1 MSSSKKRARTSDRVF
16 LNVGGEVFQTT
27 ISTLTANSEFFSR
40 KFSSE
45 WSSDA
50 EDEIF
55 LDRDADSFRVL
66 LSCMRHRT
74 ALLPDGD
81 PLLCTRV
88 LLEYATEGSNPT
100 QAGLLLTRVS
110 LALDRAQYLGV
121 DWLLEHVKG
130 VAYTHT
136 LDPADGVVETEVP
149 HVAFDRDHGS
159 LDQALRSGVLP
170 ARFFGPVKTGSKR
183 VKQII
188 PAKEHD
194 AIMFDSNAD
203 DVYRAVCYALF
214 ENERGESVIEPVVS
228 CDRSDEDRSSLFCL
242 ASEKPGH
249 DTWTMSE
256 QGARFEY
263 DVTAVRD
270 ISNGSVTNTLCEEGF
285 YVKTVL
291 PGAGGE
297 FVLMEKQ
304 VTGYV

>member
-1 MSSSKKRARTSDRVF
+1 MSASKKRARSSDRVF

-74 ALLPDGD
+74 ALLPEGD

-88 LLEYATEGSNPT
+88 LLE
-100 QAGLLLTRVS
+100 
-110 LALDRAQYLGV
+110 AQYLGV

-136 LDPADGVVETEVP
+136 RDPDDEGIPAIAIGSEP
-149 HVAFDRDHGS
+149 HVQFDREHGG
-159 LDQALRSGVLP
+159 LDQALSSGVLP

-188 PAKEHD
+188 PAGEHD
-194 AIMFDSNAD
+194 AIMFDNLTSE
-203 DVYRAVCYALF
+203 VYRAVCYALF

-228 CDRSDEDRSSLFCL
+228 FEDGAVTLCL
-242 ASEKPGH
+242 ASELPGRE
-249 DTWTMSE
+249 TWSMSE
-256 QGARFEY
+256 QGVRFEY
-263 DVTAVRD
+263 AEVLATEED
-270 ISNGSVTNTLCEEGF
+270 INAQCEEGF
-285 YVKTVL
+285 CVKNVM
-291 PGAGGE
+291 PDGKI
-297 FVLMEKQ
+297 VLMEKR
-304 VTGYV
+304 VTGKTGF

>member
-1 MSSSKKRARTSDRVF
+1 MSSSKKRARSSDRVS

-27 ISTLTANSEFFSR
+27 ISTLTANSQFFSR

-74 ALLPDGD
+74 ALLPEGD
-81 PLLCTRV
+81 PLLCARV
-88 LLEYATEGSNPT
+88 LLE
-100 QAGLLLTRVS
+100 
-110 LALDRAQYLGV
+110 AQYLGV

-136 LDPADGVVETEVP
+136 RDPDDEDVSVQAIAEP
-149 HVAFDRDHGS
+149 HVQFDTEHGG
-159 LDQALRSGVLP
+159 LDQALSSGVLP

-188 PAKEHD
+188 PAGDND
-194 AIMFDSNAD
+194 AVMYDNSTD
-203 DVYRAVCYALF
+203 DMYRAVCYALLD
-214 ENERGESVIEPVVS
+214 NERGESEIEPVIS
-228 CDRSDEDRSSLFCL
+228 INDSFCL
-242 ASEKPGH
+242 ASELPGR
-249 DTWTMSE
+249 DTWKMAG
-256 QGARFEY
+256 QGVRFEY
-263 DVTAVRD
+263 TEVLANEDD
-270 ISNGSVTNTLCEEGF
+270 INNHCEDGF

-291 PGAGGE
+291 PGEDSRGQRQ
-297 FVLMEKQ
+297 VLMEKR
-304 VTGYV
+304 VTGF

>member
-1 MSSSKKRARTSDRVF
+1 MSASKKRARSSDRVF

-74 ALLPDGD
+74 ALLPEGD

-88 LLEYATEGSNPT
+88 LLE
-100 QAGLLLTRVS
+100 
-110 LALDRAQYLGV
+110 AQYLGV

-136 LDPADGVVETEVP
+136 RDPDDEDVSVQAIAEP
-149 HVAFDRDHGS
+149 HVQFDTEQGG
-159 LDQALRSGVLP
+159 LDQALSSGVLP

-188 PAKEHD
+188 PAGEHD
-194 AIMFDSNAD
+194 AIMFDNLTSE
-203 DVYRAVCYALF
+203 VYRAVCYALF

-228 CDRSDEDRSSLFCL
+228 FEDGAVTLCL
-242 ASEKPGH
+242 ASELPGRE
-249 DTWTMSE
+249 TWSMSE
-256 QGARFEY
+256 QGVRFEY
-263 DVTAVRD
+263 AEVLATEED
-270 ISNGSVTNTLCEEGF
+270 INAQCEEGF
-285 YVKTVL
+285 CVKNVM
-291 PGAGGE
+291 PDGKI
-297 FVLMEKQ
+297 VLMEKR
-304 VTGYV
+304 VTGKTGF

>member
-1 MSSSKKRARTSDRVF
+1 MVFAWRELHEFADFITHETELARALLAPDAMSSSKKRARTSDRVF

-74 ALLPDGD
+74 ALLPEGD
-81 PLLCTRV
+81 PLLSARV
-88 LLEYATEGSNPT
+88 LLE
-100 QAGLLLTRVS
+100 
-110 LALDRAQYLGV
+110 AQYLGV

-136 LDPADGVVETEVP
+136 RDPEEEVLETESS
-149 HVAFDRDHGS
+149 HVSFDREHGG
-159 LDQALRSGVLP
+159 LDQALSSGVLP

-188 PAKEHD
+188 PAGEHD
-194 AIMFDSNAD
+194 AIMFDNLTSE
-203 DVYRAVCYALF
+203 VYRAVCYALF

-228 CDRSDEDRSSLFCL
+228 FEDGAVTLCL
-242 ASEKPGH
+242 ASELPGRE
-249 DTWTMSE
+249 TWSMSE
-256 QGARFEY
+256 QGVRFEY
-263 DVTAVRD
+263 AEVLATEDSINAQ
-270 ISNGSVTNTLCEEGF
+270 CEEGF
-285 YVKTVL
+285 CVKTVM
-291 PGAGGE
+291 PHGRI
-297 FVLMEKQ
+297 VLMEKR
-304 VTGYV
+304 VTGF